1 MATGNN
7 SYKVITK
14 IACVLRD
21 SAVINQPSRFVGL
34 IKIFLGTQRTKA
46 NDQTT
51 HNLTESAGPVR
62 FKYFPNCINNHLRFA
77 GRFAIG
83 TKAINFYGLHL
94 N

>member
-1 MATGNN
+1 MRRMANGNLNLQGLCTGN
-7 SYKVITK
+7 YAYRVIDK
-14 IACVLRD
+14 IACLLRD

-62 FKYFPNCINNHLRFA
+62 FKYFRIV
-77 GRFAIG
+77 
-83 TKAINFYGLHL
+83 
-94 N
+94 